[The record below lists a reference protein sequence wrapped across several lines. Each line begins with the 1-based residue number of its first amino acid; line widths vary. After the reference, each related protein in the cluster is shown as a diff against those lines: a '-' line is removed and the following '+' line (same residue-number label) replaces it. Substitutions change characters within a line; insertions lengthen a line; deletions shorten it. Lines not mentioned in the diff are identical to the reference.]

1 MSITKINSNPRVS
14 LKSKGKKS
22 QKMSRQTGAK
32 EVKRLLTHRP
42 GIAVDRS
49 RNPHIKSWQILVIDK
64 AVQGI
69 QSEVAFELISKPVD
83 FPAHF
88 FFES

>member
-1 MSITKINSNPRVS
+1 MSITKTNSNPRVS

-22 QKMSRQTGAK
+22 QRLRRQTGAK
-32 EVKRLLTHRP
+32 EVKRLITHRP
-42 GIAVDRS
+42 VIVVDLS
-49 RNPHIKSWQILVIDK
+49 RNLHIKTWQVLVIDK
-64 AVQGI
+64 TVQGM

-83 FPAHF
+83 FPVHF

>member
-1 MSITKINSNPRVS
+1 
-14 LKSKGKKS
+14 
-22 QKMSRQTGAK
+22 MSRQTGAK
-32 EVKRLLTHRP
+32 EVKRLITYRP
-42 GIAVDRS
+42 VIAVDLR
-49 RNPHIKSWQILVIDK
+49 RNPHIKTWQVLVIDK
-64 AVQGI
+64 AVQGM